1 MQLLTAGEFLQLLL
15 QSDGSV
21 VGAKYLRSQ
30 AIHQLLQVLIENRR
44 LQARQRGK
52 RTATT
57 NVDSLPS
64 LNLCRLIFADSYI
77 QSVKEVVPRLLVLQE
92 QLEVFED
99 LRQN

>member
-1 MQLLTAGEFLQLLL
+1 MQLLTARELLQLLL
-15 QSDGSV
+15 QSDGGV

-30 AIHQLLQVLIENRR
+30 AVHQLLQVLIENRS
-44 LQARQRGK
+44 LQERRRGK
-52 RTATT
+52 RTATK
-57 NVDSLPS
+57 NVNSLPS
-64 LNLCRLIFADSYI
+64 LNLCRLIFPYSYI

>member
-1 MQLLTAGEFLQLLL
+1 MQLLTAGELLQLLL
-15 QSDGSV
+15 QRDGGV

-30 AIHQLLQVLIENRR
+30 AVHQLLQVLIENRS
-44 LQARQRGK
+44 LQERRRGK
-52 RTATT
+52 TTATK
-57 NVDSLPS
+57 NVNSLPS
-64 LNLCRLIFADSYI
+64 LNLCSLIFAYSYV